1 MERATPVPRRWARR
15 YLSEGANLV
24 ALLGVNAVAFLVGV
38 RFYVAE
44 MVGVST
50 ALWPLFLDSPA
61 AIALAIVSL
70 ATLLPVLGSDLDAVP
85 ANLPLAYLH
94 TLAFVWLVKM
104 GLWTALALGLG
115 FDQYFPAP
123 WDFFGIVVTHL
134 AFVGEAFLIPHY
146 GTTTRSALGLALA
159 LALVNDALDYGLGL
173 HPPLRYE
180 PGIALVAGTVLV
192 SVGAV
197 ALAARAFPRLGER
210 AG

>member
-1 MERATPVPRRWARR
+1 MEPSSLVPRRWADL
-15 YLSEGANLV
+15 YLTQAPNLV
-24 ALLGVNAVAFLVGV
+24 ALLLVDSVALLVGV
-38 RFYVAE
+38 RFYVAD
-44 MVGVST
+44 MVAVST
-50 ALWPLFLDSPA
+50 WLWPLFTDSPVA
-61 AIALAIVSL
+61 LLLAILSL
-70 ATLLPVLGSDLDAVP
+70 VTLLPALGGDLHDVP
-85 ANLPLAYLH
+85 ANRVLAYLH

-146 GTTTRSALGLALA
+146 GTTTRGALGLALA

-180 PGIALVAGTVLV
+180 PGLALIAGTVLV

-197 ALAARAFPRLGER
+197 ALAARVFPRLGER
-210 AG
+210 AR

>member
-70 ATLLPVLGSDLDAVP
+70 ATLLPALGSDLDAVP
-85 ANLPLAYLH
+85 ENLPLAYLH

-115 FDQYFPAP
+115 FDRYYPAP

-146 GTTTRSALGLALA
+146 GTTTRGALGLALA

-197 ALAARAFPRLGER
+197 ALAARAFPRLGKR

>member
-70 ATLLPVLGSDLDAVP
+70 ATLLPALGSDLDAVP

-146 GTTTRSALGLALA
+146 GTTTRGALGLALA